1 MKLLKSAAAV
11 ILSVIIAI
19 CVVFAVHAVADNK
32 SEYIL
37 GDANSDGVVTISDVT
52 AVQMVL
58 ADISLPEFNEKAG
71 DIDGNG
77 LDITDAHNNQ
87 RYVAMFEDLLGIGG
101 TVTVAEP
108 TTQKPTNA
116 YKTDPYEL
124 PFIPD

>member
-1 MKLLKSAAAV
+1 MKLLKSFTAV
-11 ILSVIIAI
+11 VLSLIISV
-19 CVVFAVHAVADNK
+19 CVVFAVRAVANNK
-32 SEYIL
+32 TEYIL

-58 ADISLPEFNEKAG
+58 ADISVPEFNEKAG

-77 LDITDAHNNQ
+77 LDINDADNIQ
-87 RYVAMFEDLLGIGG
+87 RYVAMYEDLLGIGG

>member
-1 MKLLKSAAAV
+1 MKLLKSFTAV
-11 ILSVIIAI
+11 VLSVIIAI

-52 AVQMVL
+52 AVQMVS
-58 ADISLPEFNEKAG
+58 ADISAPEFNEKAG

-77 LDITDAHNNQ
+77 LDVTDAHNNQ

-116 YKTDPYEL
+116 YKTDPFEL

>member
-1 MKLLKSAAAV
+1 MKLLKSFTAV
-11 ILSVIIAI
+11 ALSLIISVCVI
-19 CVVFAVHAVADNK
+19 FAVRAVADNK
-32 SEYIL
+32 TEYIL

-52 AVQMVL
+52 AVQMVS
-58 ADISLPEFNEKAG
+58 ADISVPEFNEKAG

-77 LDITDAHNNQ
+77 LDINDAHNIQ
-87 RYVAMFEDLLGIGG
+87 RYVAMYEDLLGIGE

-124 PFIPD
+124 PFIPN

>member
-1 MKLLKSAAAV
+1 M

-19 CVVFAVHAVADNK
+19 CVVFAVRAVADNK
-32 SEYIL
+32 TEYIL

-52 AVQMVL
+52 AVQMVS
-58 ADISLPEFNEKAG
+58 ADISAPEFNEKAG

-77 LDITDAHNNQ
+77 LDVTDAHNIQ
-87 RYVAMFEDLLGIGG
+87 RYVAMYEDLLGIGG
-101 TVTVAEP
+101 TVTETVP

>member
-1 MKLLKSAAAV
+1 MKLLKSSTAV

-19 CVVFAVHAVADNK
+19 CVVFAVRAVADNK
-32 SEYIL
+32 TEYIL

-52 AVQMVL
+52 AVQMVS
-58 ADISLPEFNEKAG
+58 ADISAPEFNEKAG

-77 LDITDAHNNQ
+77 LDVTDAHNIQ
-87 RYVAMFEDLLGIGG
+87 RYVAMYEDLLGIGG
-101 TVTVAEP
+101 TVTETVP

>member
-1 MKLLKSAAAV
+1 MKLLKSFTAV
-11 ILSVIIAI
+11 VLSVIIAA
-19 CVVFAVHAVADNK
+19 CVIFAVHAVADNK
-32 SEYIL
+32 TEYIL

-58 ADISLPEFNEKAG
+58 ADISVPEFNEKAG

-77 LDITDAHNNQ
+77 LDVTDADNIQ
-87 RYVAMFEDLLGIGG
+87 RYVAMYKDLLGIGV
-101 TVTVAEP
+101 TVTETVP

-124 PFIPD
+124 PFIPN

>member
-1 MKLLKSAAAV
+1 MKLLKSFTAV
-11 ILSVIIAI
+11 VLSVIISV
-19 CVVFAVHAVADNK
+19 CVIFAVHSATGDKN
-32 SEYIL
+32 EYIL

-77 LDITDAHNNQ
+77 LDVTDAHNIQ
-87 RYVAMFEDLLGIGG
+87 RYVAMYEDLLGIGG
-101 TVTVAEP
+101 TVTETVP

>member
-1 MKLLKSAAAV
+1 MKLLKSFTAV
-11 ILSVIIAI
+11 VLSVIIAI
-19 CVVFAVHAVADNK
+19 CVVFAVRAVADNK
-32 SEYIL
+32 TEYIL

-52 AVQMVL
+52 AVQMVS
-58 ADISLPEFNEKAG
+58 ADISVPEFNEKAG

-77 LDITDAHNNQ
+77 LDINDAHNIQ
-87 RYVAMFEDLLGIGG
+87 RYVAMYEDLLRIGE

>member
-1 MKLLKSAAAV
+1 MLKSSTAV

-19 CVVFAVHAVADNK
+19 CVVFAVRAVADNK
-32 SEYIL
+32 TEYIL

-52 AVQMVL
+52 AVQMVS
-58 ADISLPEFNEKAG
+58 ADISVPEFNEKAG

-77 LDITDAHNNQ
+77 LDINDAHNIQ
-87 RYVAMFEDLLGIGG
+87 RYVAMYEDLLGIGG

-108 TTQKPTNA
+108 TTQKPTYA

>member
-1 MKLLKSAAAV
+1 MLKSSTAV

-19 CVVFAVHAVADNK
+19 CVVFAVRAVADNK
-32 SEYIL
+32 TEYIL

-52 AVQMVL
+52 AVQMVS
-58 ADISLPEFNEKAG
+58 ADISAPEFNEKAG

-77 LDITDAHNNQ
+77 LDVTDAHNIQ
-87 RYVAMFEDLLGIGG
+87 RYVAMYEDLLGIGG
-101 TVTVAEP
+101 TVTETVP

>member
-1 MKLLKSAAAV
+1 MKLLKSFTAV
-11 ILSVIIAI
+11 ILSLIISV

-32 SEYIL
+32 TEYIL

-58 ADISLPEFNEKAG
+58 ADISVPDFNEKAG

-77 LDITDAHNNQ
+77 LDINDADNIQ
-87 RYVAMFEDLLGIGG
+87 RYVAMYEDLLGIGG
-101 TVTVAEP
+101 TVTETVP

-124 PFIPD
+124 PFIPN

>member
-1 MKLLKSAAAV
+1 MKLLKSSTAV

-19 CVVFAVHAVADNK
+19 CVVFAVRAVADNK
-32 SEYIL
+32 TEYIL

-52 AVQMVL
+52 AVQMVS
-58 ADISLPEFNEKAG
+58 ADISAPEFNEKAG

-77 LDITDAHNNQ
+77 LDVTDAHNIQ
-87 RYVAMFEDLLGIGG
+87 RYVSMYEDLLGIGG
-101 TVTVAEP
+101 TVTETVP

>member
-1 MKLLKSAAAV
+1 MKLLKSFTAV
-11 ILSVIIAI
+11 VLSVIIAA
-19 CVVFAVHAVADNK
+19 CVIFAVRAVADIK
-32 SEYIL
+32 TEYIL

-58 ADISLPEFNEKAG
+58 ADISVPDFNEKAG

-77 LDITDAHNNQ
+77 LDINDADNIQ
-87 RYVAMFEDLLGIGG
+87 RYVAMYEDLLGIGG
-101 TVTVAEP
+101 TVTETVP

-124 PFIPD
+124 PFIPN

>member
-52 AVQMVL
+52 AVQMVS
-58 ADISLPEFNEKAG
+58 ADISAPEFNEKAG

-77 LDITDAHNNQ
+77 LDVTDAHNIQ
-87 RYVAMFEDLLGIGG
+87 RYVAMYEDLLGIGG
-101 TVTVAEP
+101 TVTETVP

>member
-1 MKLLKSAAAV
+1 MKLLKSFTAV
-11 ILSVIIAI
+11 ALSLIISVCVI
-19 CVVFAVHAVADNK
+19 FAVRAVADNK
-32 SEYIL
+32 TEYIL

-52 AVQMVL
+52 AVQMVS
-58 ADISLPEFNEKAG
+58 ADISVPEFNEKAG

-77 LDITDAHNNQ
+77 LDVTDAHNIQ
-87 RYVAMFEDLLGIGG
+87 RYVAMYEDLLGIGE

>member
-1 MKLLKSAAAV
+1 MKIFKGFTTV
-11 ILSVIIAI
+11 ILSLIISVCVI
-19 CVVFAVHAVADNK
+19 FAVRAVADNK
-32 SEYIL
+32 TEYIL

-58 ADISLPEFNEKAG
+58 ADISVPEFNEKAG

-77 LDITDAHNNQ
+77 LDINDAHNIQ
-87 RYVAMFEDLLGIGG
+87 RYVAMYEDLLGIGG

-108 TTQKPTNA
+108 TTQKPTYA

>member
-1 MKLLKSAAAV
+1 MKIFKGFTTV
-11 ILSVIIAI
+11 ILSLIISVCVI
-19 CVVFAVHAVADNK
+19 FAVRAVADNK
-32 SEYIL
+32 TEYIL

-58 ADISLPEFNEKAG
+58 ADISVPEFNEKAG

-77 LDITDAHNNQ
+77 LDINDAHNIQ
-87 RYVAMFEDLLGIGG
+87 RYVAMYEDLLGIGG
-101 TVTVAEP
+101 TVTETVP

>member
-1 MKLLKSAAAV
+1 MKLLKSFTAV
-11 ILSVIIAI
+11 VLSVIISA
-19 CVVFAVHAVADNK
+19 CVIFAVHSATGDKN
-32 SEYIL
+32 EYIL

-58 ADISLPEFNEKAG
+58 ADISLPDFNEKAG

-77 LDITDAHNNQ
+77 LDVTDARNIQ
-87 RYVAMFEDLLGIGG
+87 RYVAMYEDLLGIGG

-108 TTQKPTNA
+108 ATQKPTNA

>member
-1 MKLLKSAAAV
+1 MKLLKSSTAV

-19 CVVFAVHAVADNK
+19 CVVFAVRAVADNK
-32 SEYIL
+32 TEYIL

-52 AVQMVL
+52 AVQMVS
-58 ADISLPEFNEKAG
+58 ADISAPEFNEKAG

-77 LDITDAHNNQ
+77 LDVTDAHNNQ

>member
-77 LDITDAHNNQ
+77 LDVTDAHNNQ

>member
-1 MKLLKSAAAV
+1 MKLLKSFTAV
-11 ILSVIIAI
+11 VLSVIISV
-19 CVVFAVHAVADNK
+19 CVIFAVHSATGDKN
-32 SEYIL
+32 EYIL
-37 GDANSDGVVTISDVT
+37 GDANSDGFVTISDVT
-52 AVQMVL
+52 AIQMVL
-58 ADISLPEFNEKAG
+58 ADISLPDFNEKAG

-77 LDITDAHNNQ
+77 LDINDADNIQ
-87 RYVAMFEDLLGIGG
+87 RYVAMYEDLLGIGG

>member
-1 MKLLKSAAAV
+1 MKLLKSSTAV

-32 SEYIL
+32 TEYIL

-77 LDITDAHNNQ
+77 LDVTDAHNNQ
-87 RYVAMFEDLLGIGG
+87 RYVVMYEDLLGIGG
-101 TVTVAEP
+101 TVTETVP

>member
-1 MKLLKSAAAV
+1 MKLLKSSTAV

-19 CVVFAVHAVADNK
+19 CVVFAVRAVADNK
-32 SEYIL
+32 TEYIL

-58 ADISLPEFNEKAG
+58 VDISLPEFNEKAG

-77 LDITDAHNNQ
+77 LDVTDADNIQ

-101 TVTVAEP
+101 TVTETVP

>member
-1 MKLLKSAAAV
+1 MKLLKSFTAV
-11 ILSVIIAI
+11 VLSVIIAI

-32 SEYIL
+32 TEYIL

-77 LDITDAHNNQ
+77 LDINDADYIQ
-87 RYVAMFEDLLGIGG
+87 RYVAMYEDLLGIGE
-101 TVTVAEP
+101 TVTETVP

>member
-77 LDITDAHNNQ
+77 LDVTDAHNNQ
-87 RYVAMFEDLLGIGG
+87 RYVAMYEAVLGIGG
-101 TVTVAEP
+101 TVTETVP

-124 PFIPD
+124 PFIPN

>member
-1 MKLLKSAAAV
+1 MKLLRCFTAV
-11 ILSVIIAI
+11 ILSVFITV
-19 CVVFAVHAVADNK
+19 CVVFAVHAAVDTK

-37 GDANSDGVVTISDVT
+37 GDSNSDGVVTISDVT

-58 ADISLPEFNEKAG
+58 ADISVPEFNELAG
-71 DIDGNG
+71 DIDNNG
-77 LDITDAHNNQ
+77 LDMDDAVNIQ
-87 RYVAMFEDLLGIGG
+87 RYVAMYDDQLGIGE

-108 TTQKPTNA
+108 TTQKPTSA

>member
-1 MKLLKSAAAV
+1 MKLLKSFTAV
-11 ILSVIIAI
+11 ALSLIISVCVI
-19 CVVFAVHAVADNK
+19 FAVHAVADNK
-32 SEYIL
+32 TEYIL

-77 LDITDAHNNQ
+77 LDVTDAHNIQ
-87 RYVAMFEDLLGIGG
+87 RYVAMYEDLLGIGE

>member
-1 MKLLKSAAAV
+1 MKLLKSFTAV
-11 ILSVIIAI
+11 VLSVIIAA
-19 CVVFAVHAVADNK
+19 CVIFAVHAVADNK
-32 SEYIL
+32 TEYIL

-77 LDITDAHNNQ
+77 LDVTDAHNIQ
-87 RYVAMFEDLLGIGG
+87 RYVAMYEDLLGIGE

-116 YKTDPYEL
+116 CKTDPYEL

>member
-1 MKLLKSAAAV
+1 MKLLKSFTAV
-11 ILSVIIAI
+11 ALSLIISVCVI
-19 CVVFAVHAVADNK
+19 FAVHAVADNK
-32 SEYIL
+32 TEYIL

-77 LDITDAHNNQ
+77 LDVTDAHNIQ
-87 RYVAMFEDLLGIGG
+87 RYVAMYEDLLGIGE

-124 PFIPD
+124 PFIPN

>member
-1 MKLLKSAAAV
+1 MKLLKSFTAV
-11 ILSVIIAI
+11 VLSVIISV
-19 CVVFAVHAVADNK
+19 CVIFAVRAVADNK
-32 SEYIL
+32 TEYIL

-52 AVQMVL
+52 AVQMVS
-58 ADISLPEFNEKAG
+58 ADISLPDFNEKAG

-77 LDITDAHNNQ
+77 LDVTDAHNIQ
-87 RYVAMFEDLLGIGG
+87 RFVAMYEDLLGIGK

-124 PFIPD
+124 PFIPN

>member
-1 MKLLKSAAAV
+1 MKLLKSFTAV
-11 ILSVIIAI
+11 VLSVIIAI
-19 CVVFAVHAVADNK
+19 CVVFAVRAVADNK

-52 AVQMVL
+52 AVQMVS
-58 ADISLPEFNEKAG
+58 ADISAPEFNEKAG

-77 LDITDAHNNQ
+77 LDVTDAHNIQ
-87 RYVAMFEDLLGIGG
+87 RYVAMYEDLLGIGG
-101 TVTVAEP
+101 TVTETVP

>member
-37 GDANSDGVVTISDVT
+37 GDAGSDGVVTISDVT
-52 AVQMVL
+52 AVQMVS
-58 ADISLPEFNEKAG
+58 ADISVPEFNEKAG

-77 LDITDAHNNQ
+77 LDVTDAHNNQ

>member
-1 MKLLKSAAAV
+1 MKLLKSFTAV
-11 ILSVIIAI
+11 VLSVIIAI
-19 CVVFAVHAVADNK
+19 CVVFAVRAVADNK
-32 SEYIL
+32 TEYIL
-37 GDANSDGVVTISDVT
+37 GDANSDGFVTISDVT

-58 ADISLPEFNEKAG
+58 ADISVPEFNEKAG

-77 LDITDAHNNQ
+77 LDINDADNIQ
-87 RYVAMFEDLLGIGG
+87 RYVAMYEDLLGIGG

-108 TTQKPTNA
+108 STQKPTNA

>member
-1 MKLLKSAAAV
+1 MKLLKSFTTV
-11 ILSVIIAI
+11 ILSLIISV

-32 SEYIL
+32 TEYIL

-77 LDITDAHNNQ
+77 LDINDADYIQ
-87 RYVAMFEDLLGIGG
+87 RYVAMYEDLLGIGG

>member
-1 MKLLKSAAAV
+1 MKIFKGFTTV
-11 ILSVIIAI
+11 ILSLIISVCVI
-19 CVVFAVHAVADNK
+19 FAVRAVADNK
-32 SEYIL
+32 TEYIL

-58 ADISLPEFNEKAG
+58 ADISVPEFNEKAG

-77 LDITDAHNNQ
+77 LDINDAHNIQ
-87 RYVAMFEDLLGIGG
+87 RYVAMYEDLLGIGG

-108 TTQKPTNA
+108 TTQKPTYA

-124 PFIPD
+124 PFIPN

>member
-52 AVQMVL
+52 AVQMVS
-58 ADISLPEFNEKAG
+58 ADISVPEFNEKAG

-77 LDITDAHNNQ
+77 LDVTDAHNNQ